1 MSNNNNN
8 QNNLRMYVN
17 DVEVIPSG
25 MQGKNCLT
33 IKN

>member
-1 MSNNNNN
+1 MSNSNNN